1 MHVSIWLKCIGSQK
15 ANTSLNFGMNQ
26 FKIQGVISDS
36 TLKEKLNFY
45 QAYRLNRFEQQAEN
59 QYVARLNV
67 RAVLF
72 LGL

>member
-1 MHVSIWLKCIGSQK
+1 
-15 ANTSLNFGMNQ
+15 MNQ